1 MTSAPP
7 TPVADVST
15 GARPRRMS
23 PTAAFW
29 TLAATLLAFMCA
41 AAAPSPLYSVYQ
53 DEWQF
58 SAITLTVVFAV
69 YAIALLAALIT
80 VGALSDHIG
89 RRPALLAALATQ
101 AVAMI
106 AFITADGSGWL
117 LVARILQ
124 GLATGLA
131 TGATSACLVDLRP
144 KLAPLIN
151 TAAPGIG
158 LGAGALGSGLLV
170 EYAPA
175 PTTLVY
181 VLLLVA
187 CAVSAVGVA
196 LMPETS
202 PRHPGALTSLRP
214 RIGVPGNARGRF
226 LTVVPILVTTWSMTG
241 FYMSL
246 GPSLAIELLGITN
259 HLVGGFVVC
268 CLMGTAAIGS
278 IVFRHRSPRAA
289 IIAASPVLLVGLI
302 GTLAALATASAPL
315 FFVSTVITGFG
326 FGGAFLGAFG
336 SVSQLAEPN
345 RRAALFATVY
355 TVNYSA
361 FSLPAV
367 AAGVAVTQVGLSW
380 TANAYAIIVAVVA
393 TIGLISAVRLLPKH

>member
-7 TPVADVST
+7 APQAQATDEPQPGRLS
-15 GARPRRMS
+15 R
-23 PTAAFW
+23 TAAFW

-53 DEWQF
+53 AEWHF

-69 YAIALLAALIT
+69 YAIALLAALVT

-101 AVAMI
+101 AVAML
-106 AFITADGSGWL
+106 AFITADSSGWL
-117 LVARILQ
+117 LAARILQ

-151 TAAPGIG
+151 TATPGIG
-158 LGAGALGSGLLV
+158 LGAGAIGSGLLV

-181 VLLLVA
+181 VLLLAA
-187 CAVSAVGVA
+187 CAVAAVGIA

-202 PRHPGALTSLRP
+202 PRRPGALASLRP
-214 RIGVPGNARGRF
+214 TIGVPADARGRF
-226 LTVVPILVTTWSMTG
+226 LTVVPILITTWSMTG

-268 CLMGTAAIGS
+268 CLMGTSAIGS
-278 IVFRHRSPRAA
+278 VAFRSVAPRTA
-289 IIAASPVLLVGLI
+289 IIAGVPTLLVGLA
-302 GTLAALATASAPL
+302 GTLAALATTSAPL
-315 FFVSTVITGFG
+315 FFGSTVITGFG
-326 FGGAFLGAFG
+326 FGAAFLGAFG
-336 SVSQLAEPN
+336 SVSRLAEPN
-345 RRAALFATVY
+345 SRAALFATVY

-367 AAGVAVTQVGLSW
+367 AAGIAVTQVGLGV
-380 TANAYAIIVAVVA
+380 TANAYAIAVALVA
-393 TIGLISAVRLLPKH
+393 AIGLLAALRARH